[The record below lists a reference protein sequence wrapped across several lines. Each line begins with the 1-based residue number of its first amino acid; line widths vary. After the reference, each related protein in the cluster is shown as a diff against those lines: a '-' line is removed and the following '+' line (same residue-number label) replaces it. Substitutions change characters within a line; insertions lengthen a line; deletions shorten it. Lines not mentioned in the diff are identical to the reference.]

1 MILQKEMTTEEW
13 KEMDSIRRAIGD
25 MPSSV
30 CPQKMERFTELFV
43 RSLSNADDA
52 HPNDREIFP

>member
-13 KEMDSIRRAIGD
+13 NEMDSIRRAIRD

-30 CPQKMERFTELFV
+30 SPEKMERFTELFV
-43 RSLSNADDA
+43 RTLSNADDA
-52 HPNDREIFP
+52 HPNDRSI